1 MRLCDLHIHT
11 NFSDS
16 TNSISDVIELAK
28 REEISCI
35 SVTDHDTVEA
45 IDGTIKEAERFNI
58 EVIAGVELTTEFE
71 GSEIHILGYLID
83 YKDETLLKKLDE
95 IKQIRIQR
103 IYEMI
108 ERLKEKGIDI
118 DFKSITESSKSG
130 IITRLH
136 LAKKMLELGYV
147 RSISE
152 AFAKYIG
159 DNAPCYVSRFRF
171 SSQEVINLILKTKG
185 IPILAHPKNP
195 NKDFLI
201 PKFIEYGLKGIE
213 VFYPEYTPPE
223 TNYYEGLAKKY
234 GLLITGGTDCHGA
247 FKNGPLIG
255 KIKIPYRCVEKLKE
269 ERETLL

>member
-1 MRLCDLHIHT
+1 MKFCDLHIHT

-16 TNSISDVIELAK
+16 TNSISDVIELVR

-35 SVTDHDTVEA
+35 SITDHDTVEA
-45 IDGTIKEAERFNI
+45 VDRITKEAERFNI
-58 EVIAGVELTTEFE
+58 EVIAGIELTTELE
-71 GSEIHILGYLID
+71 GSEIHILGYLFD

-95 IKQIRIQR
+95 IKQIRTQR
-103 IYEMI
+103 MYEMI
-108 ERLKEKGIDI
+108 EKLEEKGINI
-118 DFKSITESSKSG
+118 DFKSITEPSKSG
-130 IITRLH
+130 IVTRLH

-159 DNAPCYVSRFRF
+159 DNAPCYVSRFRL
-171 SSQEVINLILKTKG
+171 SPKEAINLILKTKG

-213 VFYPEYTPPE
+213 AFYPEYTLLE

-234 GLLITGGTDCHGA
+234 GLLITGGSDCHGTL
-247 FKNGPLIG
+247 KERPLIG
-255 KIKIPYRCVEKLKE
+255 KIKIPYRYVEKLKKE
-269 ERETLL
+269 KETLL